1 METARRRNLSA
12 RHGPAAKS
20 RRDTLLSTSAIEVA
34 PIEPTDIKVEQDRQH
49 PAFAPVLVP
58 AEAAFAALGIG
69 RTKGFE
75 LIKGGELIA
84 RKLGARTVVEAESI
98 RRFAAGLPRAGG
110 AS

>member
-1 METARRRNLSA
+1 MSA
-12 RHGPAAKS
+12 GP
-20 RRDTLLSTSAIEVA
+20 RRDPPLSTTAIAVA
-34 PIEPTDIKVEQDRQH
+34 PAEPADIQVEQDRQR

-75 LIKGGELIA
+75 LIKKGELIA

>member
-12 RHGPAAKS
+12 RHGLAAKS
-20 RRDTLLSTSAIEVA
+20 RRDTLLSTAAIEVA

-49 PAFAPVLVP
+49 PAFA
-58 AEAAFAALGIG
+58 ALGIG
-69 RTKGFE
+69 RTKGYQ
-75 LIKGGELIA
+75 LIKNGELIA
-84 RKLGARTVVEAESI
+84 RKLGTRTVVEAESI